1 MGLDLNMKNSVVKGV
16 LPQYPMRSVE
26 FPTYLLR
33 VLIL

>member
-1 MGLDLNMKNSVVKGV
+1 MGLDLNLKNSVVKGV

-26 FPTYLLR
+26 FPTYLLG